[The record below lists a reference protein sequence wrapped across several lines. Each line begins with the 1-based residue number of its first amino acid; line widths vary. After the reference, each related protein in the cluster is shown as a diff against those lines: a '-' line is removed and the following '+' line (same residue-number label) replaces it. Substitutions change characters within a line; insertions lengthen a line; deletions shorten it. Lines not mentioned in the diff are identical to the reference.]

1 LNFFSLIL
9 MGHFILPAGVNRVG
23 PCCQHDPITLGH
35 ADNRVG
41 PCCQHDP
48 ITLGHAVSMTQQLD
62 PKANLKAL
70 GLAA

>member
-1 LNFFSLIL
+1 
-9 MGHFILPAGVNRVG
+9 MGHFILPAGV
-23 PCCQHDPITLGH
+23 
-35 ADNRVG
+35 NRVG

-70 GLAA
+70 GLAAQPGPRRLNKKIN